1 MDDGD
6 SKNKTF
12 KTKQKEAS
20 RTIQRIITDVS
31 YVLPAS
37 WLRRPIQIDHG
48 PDWILLGRGRRL
60 LFYFRIILFILYF
73 AIEIFKN

>member
-1 MDDGD
+1 MSDGD
-6 SKNKTF
+6 SKNKIH
-12 KTKQKEAS
+12 KARQKKAS
-20 RTIQRIITDVS
+20 RAIQRTITDVS

-48 PDWILLGRGRRL
+48 PDWIILGRGRRL

-73 AIEIFKN
+73 LIQAIK

>member
-1 MDDGD
+1 MNDGD
-6 SKNKTF
+6 SKNKIH
-12 KTKQKEAS
+12 KAGQEKAS
-20 RTIQRIITDVS
+20 RVIQRTITDVS

-48 PDWILLGRGRRL
+48 PDWIILGRGRRL

-73 AIEIFKN
+73 LIQAIK